1 MPVSPSDAEVVRAF
15 RRQAADVRRALSA
28 PGPASAPL
36 EVVGGYIQAE
46 GWLQQTRRLSVPIR
60 RIHLPHDKASFL
72 RSCQILERHD
82 DPAVAAGAR
91 AAGEAYRA
99 LLAELE
105 IQTTLG
111 GRKVARGEMLRAWLD
126 ASVFYDSHDKSQPY
140 EEMIEEMGKAV
151 EGIALHLTEQMA
163 AAVLQLDEAAASAL
177 GEPVV
182 LPPPARTPPPPPEPR
197 GWRHL
202 LQSLFGHRPEAARK
216 SSL

>member
-15 RRQAADVRRALSA
+15 RRQAAEVRRALSA
-28 PGPASAPL
+28 PRPAAAL

-46 GWLQQTRRLSVPIR
+46 GWLQRTRRLSVPIR

-72 RSCQILERHD
+72 RSCQILERYD

-91 AAGEAYRA
+91 TAGEAYRA

-105 IQTTLG
+105 VQTTLG

-126 ASVFYDSHDKSQPY
+126 ATVFYDSHDKSQPY
-140 EEMIEEMGKAV
+140 EEMLEE
-151 EGIALHLTEQMA
+151 MA

-177 GEPVV
+177 GEPVI
-182 LPPPARTPPPPPEPR
+182 LPPPTRTPPPPPEPR
-197 GWRHL
+197 GWRHF

-216 SSL
+216 SSP